1 MIFKPL
7 SDALGLALALTMT
20 APSDK
25 APTHNRDHST
35 AETRWGTLAVVP
47 AQQPGE
53 GQTVTLNGAPVAG
66 LTEPRLWIV
75 TVEPVSPEADRAVIG
90 AALAPDG
97 PPTRFRAVTIGAIGA
112 HPEPG
117 GLELTLRQH
126 R

>member
-25 APTHNRDHST
+25 APTRGRDHSI
-35 AETRWGTLAVVP
+35 AETRWGTLAIVP
-47 AQQPGE
+47 APQPGG
-53 GQTVTLNGAPVAG
+53 GQTVTLNGVAIGG
-66 LTEPRLWIV
+66 LSEPRLWIV

-90 AALAPDG
+90 AALTDNA
-97 PPTRFRAVTIGAIGA
+97 PPTRFRAVTISAIGA